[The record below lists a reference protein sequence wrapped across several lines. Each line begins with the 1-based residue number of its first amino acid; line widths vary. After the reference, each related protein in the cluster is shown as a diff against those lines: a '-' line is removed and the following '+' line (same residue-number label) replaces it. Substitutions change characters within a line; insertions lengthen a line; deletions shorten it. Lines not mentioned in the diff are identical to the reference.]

1 MNTALYSSRYNTN
14 LSHVN
19 RLNFSNICIL
29 DLDGLSTKDVTAFVE
44 SLEQRNLRIF
54 NKEMNLTPGH
64 CCCEFAMIRRNW
76 GAWNSYEK
84 QQLLPL

>member
-1 MNTALYSSRYNTN
+1 MVQHSSCSDYK
-14 LSHVN
+14 VP
-19 RLNFSNICIL
+19 NFSIIL
-29 DLDGLSTKDVTAFVE
+29 ILGGGRLSAGDVQAFVG
-44 SLEQRNLRIF
+44 SLEQRELRIF